1 MNSPI
6 GKAFEIELPSSRQ
19 VLREKFAALAA
30 ADAAANDGLYL
41 NAPYKVRVG
50 DETYKGSIRVN
61 SKPDED
67 GTRNVKNDV
76 YTLVIERPVRH
87 IANVDLKNPY

>member
-1 MNSPI
+1 MNS
-6 GKAFEIELPSSRQ
+6 AFEIELPDSRQ
-19 VLREKFAALAA
+19 ALREKFAALAA
-30 ADAAANDGLYL
+30 ADAKANDGLYL

-50 DETYKGSIRVN
+50 DETYKGTIRVHA
-61 SKPDED
+61 KPDED

-87 IANVDLKNPY
+87 MTNVDLVNPYRE